1 MSTYNIE
8 TEAQTVFD
16 ALVQDINLDLPAI
29 DLDDPQ
35 YSLDFPPGSTIFEP
49 VKPLDVADLTTR
61 VVGGSGV
68 FDALMD
74 AFKAHLRAEYDN
86 NRITGADYAKAYV
99 SLTTAAMANA
109 VQFLLSKDQSFW
121 QSQNAQIAAVTANV
135 GLATSKMQ
143 FAIAEFQAQNEGAQ
157 YTLTKSKLATES
169 VNYGIATY
177 NINSMLPA
185 QLLQVQKQT
194 EQAAYNINNM
204 LPAQLLQVQ
213 KQTELA
219 TQQISMTKEQTE
231 AARAQ
236 TMETRTDGSIV
247 KGSVGK
253 QKELYSQ
260 QITSYMRSDERS
272 AAKMFSDTWVAMK
285 TIDEGLT
292 APDCFTNSSI
302 DGVMKTIIT
311 NNNLD

>member
-8 TEAQTVFD
+8 TEAQTVFN
-16 ALVQDINLDLPAI
+16 ALVQDINLVLPTI

-35 YSLDFPPGSTIFEP
+35 YSLDFPPGSTIFKP
-49 VKPLDVADLTTR
+49 VEPLDIADLTTR

-135 GLATSKMQ
+135 GLATAKMQ

-194 EQAAYNINNM
+194 E
-204 LPAQLLQVQ
+204 
-213 KQTELA
+213 LA

-247 KGSVGK
+247 QGSVGK

>member
-8 TEAQTVFD
+8 TEAQTVFN
-16 ALVQDINLDLPAI
+16 ALVQDINLDLPTI

-35 YSLDFPPGSTIFEP
+35 YSLDFPPGSTIFKP
-49 VKPLDVADLTTR
+49 VEPLDVADLTTR

-135 GLATSKMQ
+135 GLATAKMQ

-194 EQAAYNINNM
+194 E
-204 LPAQLLQVQ
+204 
-213 KQTELA
+213 LA

-247 KGSVGK
+247 QGSVGK